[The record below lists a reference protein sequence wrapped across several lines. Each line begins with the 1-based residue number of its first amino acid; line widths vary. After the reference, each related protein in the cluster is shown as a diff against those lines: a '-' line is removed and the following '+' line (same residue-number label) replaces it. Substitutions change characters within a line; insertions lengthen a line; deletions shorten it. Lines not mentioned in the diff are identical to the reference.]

1 VQGFVDRVPVVFAS
15 AATHPGFI
23 AHAPSRAIEVPRN
36 DRDWGV
42 REAPRFFKKDVDP
55 PFSDATTLSVW
66 RDLES
71 ARRFAYASVHL
82 EALQKRKEWFRP
94 PEWPTYVAWWIEDDE
109 TPTWG
114 DAFARLEYIHDHGPS
129 PYAFNFKQAFDGDGN
144 LLT

>member
-1 VQGFVDRVPVVFAS
+1 
-15 AATHPGFI
+15 
-23 AHAPSRAIEVPRN
+23 
-36 DRDWGV
+36 
-42 REAPRFFKKDVDP
+42 
-55 PFSDATTLSVW
+55 
-66 RDLES
+66 
-71 ARRFAYASVHL
+71 VHL